1 MKRRVGN
8 VSTAS
13 EARLTEYRALY
24 DLAVF
29 RMQSLDR
36 RVPLSAATLAGLLA
50 TFDTLTEPAQ
60 VILLFTLPLAGLWL
74 VRTTIAHARSFEDVL
89 RRIEAIEVAVNE
101 DHRQQLMA
109 FQSSHPSRM
118 LYPGGRTGMEAVS
131 STLVTAALG
140 LLATLVLGVVW
151 PDSNAADHKDALVRA
166 GLALYIAVIATGLI
180 RHAWRWRRYR
190 YRAKPVRRSRFA
202 DRSKPPV

>member
-1 MKRRVGN
+1 MGN

-13 EARLTEYRALY
+13 EARLAEYRALY

-50 TFDTLTEPAQ
+50 TFHTLTVPAQ
-60 VILLFTLPLAGLWL
+60 FILLVTLPLAGLWL

-89 RRIEAIEVAVNE
+89 RRIEAIEIAVNQ
-101 DHRQQLMA
+101 DHHRELMA

-151 PDSNAADHKDALVRA
+151 PDSYAADQKDALVRV
-166 GLALYIAVIATGLI
+166 GLAIYTTVVATGLL

-190 YRAKPVRRSRFA
+190 YRAKPLQRSRFA
-202 DRSKPPV
+202 SRSKPPT